1 MKNNFT
7 KTLLAIAIGFSAFA
21 ASAQTIAK
29 FGYGAAED
37 HPQGLAA
44 KRFAD
49 LVKTKTSGRIVIN
62 TYGSGKL
69 GSDPALQ
76 SQVQGGTL
84 EFMTGPTSNLVGLIK
99 EFAVFDLPFIV
110 SNYKD
115 VDAMLDGP
123 TGLSLLDRLENVG
136 LVGLAYQE
144 NGFRNL
150 TNSKRPVTKLE
161 DMAGLKVRVI
171 QNPVFIEAFKALG
184 TNPVPMPFT
193 ELYGA
198 LESKAVDGQEN
209 PVGLIDASKF
219 YEVQKYLTLTG
230 HVYSPFIVITNK
242 KWFDKLADA
251 DKTAV
256 RQSATE
262 AAKYMRQLQREQS
275 TKLAKDLAAKGMQV
289 TELSPAEMDRLKAAV
304 RPVTVKFAN
313 ELGVD
318 LSQSVP
324 RFKSEK

>member
-1 MKNNFT
+1 V
-7 KTLLAIAIGFSAFA
+7 FSAVSVV
-21 ASAQTIAK
+21 ASAQIVGK

-44 KRFAD
+44 KRFAE
-49 LVKTKTSGRIVIN
+49 LVKTRTQGRVVVN

-99 EFAVFDLPFIV
+99 EFAIFDLPYIV

-115 VDAMLDGP
+115 VDAMLDGA
-123 TGLSLLDRLENVG
+123 TGQSLLSKLDAVG
-136 LVGLAYQE
+136 LVGLSYQE
-144 NGFRNL
+144 NGFRNM
-150 TNSKRPVTKLE
+150 TNSKRPIQKAE

-171 QNPVFIEAFKALG
+171 QNPVFIDAFKALG
-184 TNPVPMPFT
+184 ANPVPMPFT

-209 PVGLIDASKF
+209 PVGLINASKF

-230 HVYSPFIVITNK
+230 HVYSPFIVIANK
-242 KWFDKLADA
+242 KWMDHL
-251 DKTAV
+251 
-256 RQSATE
+256 TE
-262 AAKYMRQLQREQS
+262 ADRLAVKQAAIESAKYMRQLQRDQAGQ
-275 TKLAKDLAAKGMQV
+275 LAKELAAKGMQV
-289 TELSPAEMDRLKAAV
+289 NELSAAELERLKAAV
-304 RPVTVKFAN
+304 RPVTLKYAN

-318 LSQSVP
+318 LSQPVP
-324 RFKSEK
+324 RFK